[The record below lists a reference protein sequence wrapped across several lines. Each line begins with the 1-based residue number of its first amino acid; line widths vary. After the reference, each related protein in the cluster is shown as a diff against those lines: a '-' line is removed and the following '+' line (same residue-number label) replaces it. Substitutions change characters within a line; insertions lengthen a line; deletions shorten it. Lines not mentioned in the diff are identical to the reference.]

1 MTKRK
6 RILIDSS
13 EGEEMDS
20 EEEEDEK
27 ESRRYP
33 RRSINKLSSKSRPLR
48 RSRRVR
54 RPLHMFTEDEEMNYE
69 EDEEEES
76 RRYPRRSRN
85 KLKNEEVVYEEDDE
99 EKESRRYP
107 RRSNNK
113 LKSEEMVYE
122 EDDDEEK
129 ESRRY
134 PRRSSNKI
142 KNEEMVYE
150 EDDEEEKEPQY
161 PRRTN
166 NKLKDEEMDY
176 EEDEEEES
184 RRYPRRSNNKSKN
197 RPLRRSRRM
206 RRQVFGTSRHNN
218 SMLSSYKINHLQ
230 RLPLNSVLDIRRN
243 QSRPG
248 VPHRHRKLDHCS
260 SSTGSSTSTSS
271 NETTAEAPLGK
282 LPTRHRALPKD
293 LRDEANF
300 EKRKLKSLMK
310 GRRELMPINVN
321 EKEAKTCSI
330 LAMAQENV
338 RRKANRSSC
347 ADIDP
352 MSIDHDVGFEQIG
365 GLSRHIQQLKEMCLF
380 PMLYP
385 HVFEHF
391 NIQAPKGVL
400 FYGPPGTGKTL
411 VARALANECSRFCGG
426 ANSSTEGTNI
436 SSSAMRKR
444 VAFFMRKGADCL
456 SKWVGESER
465 QLRLLFD
472 QAYRMRPSIIFFDEI
487 DGLAPVRSSRQDQ
500 IHSSIV
506 STLLA
511 LMDGIDS
518 RGEVIVIGATN
529 RLDSIDPALRR
540 PGRFDRELRFDL
552 PDYTARNQILQI
564 HTRKWPEECQPSPE
578 LLDWL
583 AEESSGY
590 CGADLKA
597 LCTESVLI
605 AMRERYPHIYLSEE
619 KLHLDPTQIRVSR
632 QHFVDALR
640 VILPASRRDGTLISI
655 NSSNKA
661 SLLTLI
667 MPTISELMT
676 SKIPVGYQRRND
688 DELNTYKNGNNNL
701 TRDQQLE
708 QVLLAIKARSSV
720 PAARLLLHGSCSM
733 GQGTIFF
740 SALLSRL
747 DHLPIFL
754 LNCEQLFS
762 GGIFGTPE
770 EQIQQTC
777 RRARLATGQG
787 TPVVLAMPDFDVLE
801 EILPRPSW
809 KMLISSL
816 SAFTGSNSA
825 LLLAAVQKE
834 YEYLSDDV
842 KQLFRSRHAF
852 PILLPNYSAIQNFF
866 DAIVKQATEQ
876 PFRFKSK
883 DCPEP
888 PKAEFVDPS
897 QQPPVR
903 RVTKAESKELNKI
916 YSQMLREFRI
926 FLRDLLRQ
934 LIRDQRFKCFHLPV
948 DKSDVPDYYDIIK
961 EPMSLSQMMLNID
974 MFKYDSPEAFMHDLR
989 LIRDNAIEYNP
1000 DLEMEDLQ
1008 IKHTGRWL
1016 VEMAEALFEMEL
1028 NDDFKEKLED
1038 ARNLI
1043 EEAEHSLNQQ
1053 NEEQKEKS
1061 SNNND
1066 DIAQTLLPSVTSS
1079 PPKNNDNNLET
1090 LQNGHA
1096 SVDIPPA
1103 KRTKRERSSKKSSV
1117 DSSEVSPS
1125 KVINSA
1131 EAFEVEE
1138 KECSSPS
1145 SSNSQHSTNG
1155 FINGF
1160 ISSSLIINGELENG
1174 NVVEP
1179 EPDLTLDLD
1188 VLKNVVEK
1196 AVVKSSTESWPVP
1209 VIESLGAELEQII
1222 GEFRNEWDRSVLPQR
1237 LLACIESFQI

>member
-1 MTKRK
+1 MPKRK
-6 RILIDSS
+6 RILIDS
-13 EGEEMDS
+13 EDGEEIDS
-20 EEEEDEK
+20 EEDEEEK

-33 RRSINKLSSKSRPLR
+33 RRAISKLSSKNRPLR

-54 RPLHMFTEDEEMNYE
+54 RPLHMFTEDEEMEYE

-76 RRYPRRSRN
+76 HRYPRRSRN
-85 KLKNEEVVYEEDDE
+85 KIKNEE
-99 EKESRRYP
+99 
-107 RRSNNK
+107 
-113 LKSEEMVYE
+113 MIYE
-122 EDDDEEK
+122 EDDDEEVLEK

-142 KNEEMVYE
+142 KSEEMVYE
-150 EDDEEEKEPQY
+150 EDDDDEEEVSRRYPRRASNKIKNEEMVYEEEEDDEEEESHQY
-161 PRRTN
+161 PRRSS
-166 NKLKDEEMDY
+166 NKIKEDEMDY
-176 EEDEEEES
+176 EEDEDEEP
-184 RRYPRRSNNKSKN
+184 RRYPRRSNNKSKS
-197 RPLRRSRRM
+197 RPLRRSRRR
-206 RRQVFGTSRHNN
+206 RRQVFGTSRRNN
-218 SMLSSYKINHLQ
+218 SLLSSYKINHLQ

-243 QSRPG
+243 QSRSV

-260 SSTGSSTSTSS
+260 SSTVSSTSTSS
-271 NETTAEAPLGK
+271 NEAPTEAPVGK
-282 LPTRHRALPKD
+282 RTTRHRALPKD

-300 EKRKLKSLMK
+300 EKRKLQSLMK

-330 LAMAQENV
+330 LSMAQENV

-391 NIQAPKGVL
+391 SIQAPKGVL

-411 VARALANECSRFCGG
+411 VARALANECSRSC
-426 ANSSTEGTNI
+426 EGTSNLTEDTNI
-436 SSSAMRKR
+436 TSSSMRKR

-552 PDYTARNQILQI
+552 PDCIARNQILQI
-564 HTRKWPEECQPSPE
+564 HTRKWPEECQLSTE
-578 LLDWL
+578 LREWL
-583 AEESSGY
+583 AEECSGY

-640 VILPASRRDGTLISI
+640 VILPASRRDGTLISMTR
-655 NSSNKA
+655 SNKA

-667 MPTISELMT
+667 MPTINELMT
-676 SKIPVGYQRRND
+676 SKIPFGYQRRND
-688 DELNTYKNGNNNL
+688 DDLTTYKNGNNNL
-701 TRDQQLE
+701 SRDQQLE
-708 QVLLAIKARSSV
+708 QILLAIKARSSV
-720 PAARLLLHGSCSM
+720 PAARLLLHGSSNS
-733 GQGTIFF
+733 GQGTLFF

-762 GGIFGTPE
+762 GGIAGTPE

-777 RRARLATGQG
+777 RRARLSTGQG
-787 TPVVLAMPDFDVLE
+787 TPVVLAMPDLD
-801 EILPRPSW
+801 
-809 KMLISSL
+809 LISSL
-816 SAFTGSNSA
+816 SAFTGFNSA

-834 YEYLSDDV
+834 YEYLSDDI

-866 DAIVKQATEQ
+866 DAIVKQATEH
-876 PFRFKSK
+876 PFRFKFR

-888 PKAEFVDPS
+888 PKAQHVDPS
-897 QQPPVR
+897 QQPPIR
-903 RVTKAESKELNKI
+903 RVTKAEFKELNKI

-974 MFKYDSPEAFMHDLR
+974 MLKYDSPEPFMHDLR

-1000 DLEMEDLQ
+1000 DHEMEDLQ

-1043 EEAEHSLNQQ
+1043 EEAAHSLNQQ
-1053 NEEQKEKS
+1053 NKDQQEKV
-1061 SNNND
+1061 SNTNE
-1066 DIAQTLLPSVTSS
+1066 DIAQPLLPSVTST
-1079 PPKNNDNNLET
+1079 PPKNSDNNLEEA

-1096 SVDIPPA
+1096 SVKFPA
-1103 KRTKRERSSKKSSV
+1103 NRSKRERSSKKSSV
-1117 DSSEVSPS
+1117 DTSEASSS
-1125 KVINSA
+1125 KTINSA
-1131 EAFEVEE
+1131 EALEVEE

-1145 SSNSQHSTNG
+1145 SSNSNHSTNG

-1160 ISSSLIINGELENG
+1160 IKSSLNINGELENG
-1174 NVVEP
+1174 RDNAVEI
-1179 EPDLTLDLD
+1179 EPDFILDLHS
-1188 VLKNVVEK
+1188 LKTVVEK
-1196 AVVKSSTESWPVP
+1196 AVVKSTTEAWHVP
-1209 VIESLGAELEQII
+1209 AIESLGAELDQII
-1222 GEFRNEWDRSVLPQR
+1222 GEFRNEWNRSQLPQR